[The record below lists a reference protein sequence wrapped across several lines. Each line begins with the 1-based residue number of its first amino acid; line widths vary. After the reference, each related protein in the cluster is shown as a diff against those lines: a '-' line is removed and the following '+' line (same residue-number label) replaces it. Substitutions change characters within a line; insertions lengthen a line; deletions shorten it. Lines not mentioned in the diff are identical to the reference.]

1 VQALR
6 RVRSEVGQATVEL
19 LAATP
24 ILIIAAL
31 LVWQMCLV
39 GIVLTSA
46 QNAARTGARVLSR
59 SSSPPAAE
67 RAAEHALRGSFRDG
81 SQITAAGETVRVK
94 VKVPLIVPGLNLPL
108 TLVESASMPNTA
120 F

>member
-6 RVRSEVGQATVEL
+6 RLRSEAGQATVEL

-31 LVWQMCLV
+31 LVWQMC
-39 GIVLTSA
+39 LTSA

-67 RAAEHALRGSFRDG
+67 RAAERALRSSFRDG
-81 SQITAAGETVRVK
+81 SQITAGGQTVRVK

-108 TLVESASMPNTA
+108 TLVESASMPNTS